1 MPATPPLLGEEQTRL
16 AAELGAQ
23 IRQQR
28 KLLKVSATAAAEAAG
43 MARMTWHRLE
53 KGGVSVTI
61 GAYMLAAHTVGLRV
75 QLVPA
80 NPQLSDEANVSREG
94 WIPVSI
100 SLSNYPQLKQ
110 VAWQVTGVDAL
121 TPVEALDIYERN
133 WRHVD
138 QAVLNS
144 QEWQLINALKTAFG
158 KESVHVSS

>member
-1 MPATPPLLGEEQTRL
+1 MPATPPLLSEEQARL
-16 AAELGAQ
+16 AAELGSQ
-23 IRQQR
+23 IRHQR

-53 KGGVSVTI
+53 KGEVSVTI
-61 GAYMLAAHTVGLRV
+61 GAYMLAANTIGLRV

-80 NPQLSDEANVSREG
+80 NTQLSEEASVSRDG

-110 VAWQVTGVDAL
+110 IAWHVTGVDVL
-121 TPVEALDIYERN
+121 TPVEAMDIYERN

-138 QAVLNS
+138 QSALSVE
-144 QEWQLINALKTAFG
+144 EWQLINALKIAFG
-158 KESVHVSS
+158 KESVYVSS